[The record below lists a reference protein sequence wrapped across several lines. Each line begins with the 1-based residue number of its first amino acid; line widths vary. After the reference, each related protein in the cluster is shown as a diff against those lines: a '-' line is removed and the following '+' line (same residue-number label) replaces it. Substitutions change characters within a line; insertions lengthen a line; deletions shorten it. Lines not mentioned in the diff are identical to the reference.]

1 MVIKILEELIQFKT
15 VTTNYDL
22 NLQALRWIETQLQKK
37 KYFFTYFKENN
48 HSSLIITTQRTK
60 TPKVLLQGHMDVVPA
75 PDEMFT
81 PRQRNGKLFGRGAY
95 DMKFALACFVLL
107 LKELEDEKKYSLGVM
122 ITTDEEIGGREGAKK
137 LVAQGFGASKICFLP
152 DGGEDWNFEMWAKG
166 IYQLKVIATGKTSH
180 ASRPWLGENAI
191 LKLMKAIDDIQHVF
205 VQEPCGDPLHQ
216 HPTMSLST
224 IMGGT
229 AINQVPDNAEAMFD
243 VRYLPITDTTKIKKD
258 IEKVLKKHDGVRLEE
273 FSLGSSYSTELAQHE
288 QSVFADIAKKYGKKV
303 EGTFSHGSSDAKF
316 FIQKGIPT
324 MLVRPKGGHLHAD
337 GEWIDIKDLE
347 TFYIVLKEFVLKQ
360 AV

>member
-1 MVIKILEELIQFKT
+1 MLISILEELVRFKT
-15 VTTNYDL
+15 TSLDRDTNRK
-22 NLQALRWIETQLQKK
+22 ALEWVLDQLKEKK
-37 KYFFTYFKENN
+37 LFITRYESNG
-48 HSSLIITTQRTK
+48 HPSLVITTQKTK
-60 TPKVLLQGHMDVVPA
+60 TPKVLLQAHMDVVPA
-75 PDEMFT
+75 ADSMFI
-81 PRQRNGKLFGRGAY
+81 PKKVNGKLIGRGTY
-95 DMKFALACFVLL
+95 DMKFALACYIML
-107 LKELEDEKKYSLGVM
+107 LKEIDETKNLNLGIM

-137 LVAQGFGASKICFLP
+137 LVAQRFGATKICFLP

-166 IYQLKVIATGKTSH
+166 IYQLKVIATGKNSH
-180 ASRPWLGENAI
+180 ASRPWLGKNAI
-191 LKLMKAIDDIQHVF
+191 LKLMKAIDDIQNIF
-205 VQEPCGDPLHQ
+205 VREPCGDLLHQ

-243 VRYLPITDTTKIKKD
+243 IRYLPITDTNKIIKD

-273 FSLGSSYSTELAQHE
+273 VSLGSSYSTELAQHE

-303 EGTFSHGSSDAKF
+303 AETFSHGSSDAKF
-316 FIQKGIPT
+316 FIQKDIPT

-337 GEWIDIKDLE
+337 DEWIDIKDLE

-360 AV
+360 AI